1 MHVRTAIRNTI
12 ATQVTGLTTT
22 GSNVFTHR
30 VYPVQEEVLPAIIVY
45 TSNESATRSTIGGFG
60 NIASVSR
67 VLSVSVEV
75 YVKAT
80 SNVVT
85 TLDTIATEIEI
96 ALGDDETLGG
106 LSEDIQLANTA
117 IEITA
122 DGDKPVG
129 VLRMDYEVV
138 YRTTAGDP
146 TTAL

>member
-1 MHVRTAIRNTI
+1 MHVRTKIRDAI
-12 ATQVTGLTTT
+12 VTKVTRLTTT
-22 GSNVFTHR
+22 GTRVYSHR
-30 VYPVQEEVLPAIIVY
+30 VYPMQEEALPALVVY
-45 TSNESATRSTIGGFG
+45 TSSESANRSSIGGFG
-60 NIASVSR
+60 SVASISR
-67 VLSVSVEV
+67 VLSVSIEV

-80 SNVVT
+80 NNVIN
-85 TLDTIATEIEI
+85 TLDNISEQVEV
-96 ALGDDETLGG
+96 ALGFDETLGG

-117 IEITA
+117 IDITA